1 MHRLPA
7 LFATVVWPFCRFL
20 AAFAVAPVLG
30 EAMVPMRV
38 RALAALALAVVAQP
52 GLPPLPALEPF
63 SVAGVEVMA
72 EQILIGGMLG
82 FAFHLVLSGLLVL
95 GTLVSAQMGL
105 SMAVMNDPI
114 NGTASDA
121 MSSLLYTLFVLL
133 FFAVDGHLVLT
144 QVLAR
149 SFHVWPIGGVG
160 MAAVSLERLAH
171 GVGWVSSVALML
183 ALPLVF
189 AIMVIQMGMGFLQR
203 VAPSLN
209 LFSLGFSITT
219 VFGLL
224 LMTALVPALPEHF
237 GRMMAHVLELLDGM
251 AVAGSAT

>member
-7 LFATVVWPFCRFL
+7 LVATVMWPFCRFL
-20 AAFAVAPVLG
+20 AAFAAAPVLG
-30 EAMVPMRV
+30 EVMVPMRA
-38 RALAALALAVVAQP
+38 RALAALALALVTQP
-52 GLPPLPALEPF
+52 GLPQGPALDPF
-63 SVAGVEVMA
+63 SVAGIAVMA

-82 FAFHLVLSGLLVL
+82 FAFHLVLSGLLLL
-95 GTLVSAQMGL
+95 GTLVSSQMGL

-114 NGTASDA
+114 NGAASDA

-149 SFHVWPIGGVG
+149 SFDIWPVGGVG
-160 MAAVSLERLAH
+160 MAAASLEQLVH
-171 GVGWVSSVALML
+171 GVGWIFSVALML
-183 ALPLVF
+183 ALPVVF

-219 VFGLL
+219 VFGLV
-224 LMTALVPALPEHF
+224 LMAALVPALPEHF
-237 GRMMAHVLELLDGM
+237 GRMMAHVLGLLDGM
-251 AVAGSAT
+251 AVGGGST